1 MNFNDITF
9 NIFNDF
15 GQVRPN
21 RSTILDSKIKIVE
34 PRLRIVE
41 PRFRILEL
49 RFRIVDLWFNENLPD
64 IKEL

>member
-1 MNFNDITF
+1 MFNDL
-9 NIFNDF
+9 
-15 GQVRPN
+15 GRVRPN

-41 PRFRILEL
+41 PRFRIVEPRL
-49 RFRIVDLWFNENLPD
+49 RNVDLWFNENVPE

>member
-1 MNFNDITF
+1 MFNDL
-9 NIFNDF
+9 

-41 PRFRILEL
+41 PRFRI
-49 RFRIVDLWFNENLPD
+49 VDLWFNENVPE